1 MTDEEYYGRYLK
13 GDETGIDELV
23 KKYGSPLTLYISGYI
38 RDINEAEDLMI
49 EAFTYLFAKR
59 PRIRSGGLRAYLYK
73 TARHLALRHKSSRKQ
88 VFSFEDLKDEP
99 ESDILVEEVLKTKEK
114 HKILRLCM
122 EKLNPPYREA
132 LFLVYFEGM
141 SHAETASL
149 MGKTEKQIA
158 DLVYRGK
165 NSLRKCLEGEGI
177 SNADQ

>member
-1 MTDEEYYGRYLK
+1 MTDEEYYDRYLE

-38 RDINEAEDLMI
+38 HDIHEAEDLMI
-49 EAFTYLFAKR
+49 EAFTYLFSKK

-73 TARHLALRHKSSRKQ
+73 TARHLALRHKSTRKQ
-88 VFSFEDLKDEP
+88 LFGFDDLKDEP

-114 HKILRLCM
+114 NQVLRLCLD
-122 EKLNPPYREA
+122 KLNPAYREA

-177 SNADQ
+177 SNADR